1 MQARCFNAVDV
12 SKATLDA
19 VAACDWTLFVEQ
31 EPDSKRLL
39 PLRLRV
45 TFNTVLFTRERV
57 DELLAQVHVLSRLVA
72 GLDPCR
78 PGGVDYVLP
87 RGE

>member
-1 MQARCFNAVDV
+1 MDV

-19 VAACDWTLFVEQ
+19 VAACDWTIFVEQ
-31 EPDSKRLL
+31 EADSKRLL

-57 DELLAQVHVLSRLVA
+57 DELLAQVCMELFLA
-72 GLDPCR
+72 WL
-78 PGGVDYVLP
+78 
-87 RGE
+87 RG